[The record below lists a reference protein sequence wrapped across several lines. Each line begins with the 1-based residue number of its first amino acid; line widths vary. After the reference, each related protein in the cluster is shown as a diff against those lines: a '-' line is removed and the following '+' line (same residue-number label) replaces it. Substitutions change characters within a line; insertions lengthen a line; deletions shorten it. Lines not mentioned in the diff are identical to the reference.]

1 MGRRRYREKHHCHG
15 EDGPGPER
23 RSGHGAY
30 GYPTYCHPEGPSDRC
45 PSTSPSTD
53 DSPWADT
60 HSYSRAYGGAGSDT
74 LPNLHSSAHG
84 NPCGDRYTCSDR
96 NAGTNGHA
104 GTNGNTGTYGPGS
117 TDCDSGAHRY
127 ARPYGHASTNGNS
140 FTHGHAG
147 VYGDSRAHS
156 HAGTYGDAC
165 SCPNRLAGTDGD
177 TCAYGHASPHGHA
190 GSDRYTCAYR
200 SLRKS
205 TSDY

>member
-1 MGRRRYREKHHCHG
+1 MGRRRYRKKHHCHG

-74 LPNLHSSAHG
+74 LPNLHTLPDLHSSAHG
-84 NPCGDRYTCSDR
+84 NPGGDRDT
-96 NAGTNGHA
+96 
-104 GTNGNTGTYGPGS
+104 
-117 TDCDSGAHRY
+117 
-127 ARPYGHASTNGNS
+127 

-147 VYGDSRAHS
+147 V
-156 HAGTYGDAC
+156 YGDAC

>member
-1 MGRRRYREKHHCHG
+1 MGQRRYRKKHHGHG

-30 GYPTYCHPEGPSDRC
+30 GYPTYCDPEGTSDRC

-60 HSYSRAYGGAGSDT
+60 HSYNRTYGSAGSGRCTGAGPD
-74 LPNLHSSAHG
+74 ACADCYACG
-84 NPCGDRYTCSDR
+84 NRDTCSDR
-96 NAGTNGHA
+96 NPSGDRDTCSDRYA

-117 TDCDSGAHRY
+117 TDCDSG
-127 ARPYGHASTNGNS
+127 TNS
-140 FTHGHAG
+140 DTFTHGHAG
-147 VYGDSRAHS
+147 VYGDTRAHS
-156 HAGTYGDAC
+156 HAGTYGDTC